1 MPRFHK
7 NLTNKGYDLS
17 TITGHQ
23 EFFRFADF
31 EMKFPYDIT
40 PIDITHIVREFV
52 MKSSGE
58 SLFYFRIVELFST
71 AV

>member
-23 EFFRFADF
+23 AFLISHLFLRVPLTRTGCTSYTA
-31 EMKFPYDIT
+31 
-40 PIDITHIVREFV
+40 
-52 MKSSGE
+52 
-58 SLFYFRIVELFST
+58 SLYFYPSIRGSVDP
-71 AV
+71 

>member
-23 EFFRFADF
+23 VICVNLDNLRHLRAKELVTGLISWFRG
-31 EMKFPYDIT
+31 Y
-40 PIDITHIVREFV
+40 VSR
-52 MKSSGE
+52 
-58 SLFYFRIVELFST
+58 
-71 AV
+71 